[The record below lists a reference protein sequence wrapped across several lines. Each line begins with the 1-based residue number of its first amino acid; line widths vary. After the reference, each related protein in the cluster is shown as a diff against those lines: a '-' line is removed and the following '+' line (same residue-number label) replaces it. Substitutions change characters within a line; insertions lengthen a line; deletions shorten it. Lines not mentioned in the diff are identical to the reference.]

1 MSDDGSFL
9 QEMYDAYQLVHDAKE
24 AERKL
29 RTMRLTSLQRFL
41 GVTPDSTRT
50 GVAAHA
56 GPALSAGF
64 KRIELC
70 REALAALDRQ
80 GWNRSY
86 HQREF
91 HDHFIRACARI
102 FWKTE
107 KPGTFARDHQRILEV
122 NGWGS
127 LSQEVLISTPRRQ
140 ALCKSHVFVMSLTF
154 ITGLARPSP
163 CPCSRRPCCTARPTW
178 R

>member
-1 MSDDGSFL
+1 MSAESMQTL
-9 QEMYDAYQLVHDAKE
+9 YDSYQRIHDARE
-24 AERKL
+24 AERRL

-41 GVTPDSTRT
+41 GVTPGAR
-50 GVAAHA
+50 A
-56 GPALSAGF
+56 GQAPPPQEQSAGF
-64 KRIELC
+64 KRIEQC

-107 KPGTFARDHQRILEV
+107 KPGSFARDHQRILEV
-122 NGWGS
+122 NGWSS

-140 ALCKSHVFVMSLTF
+140 AFYAQMLCETHVFDTLV
-154 ITGLARPSP
+154 
-163 CPCSRRPCCTARPTW
+163 
-178 R
+178 

>member
-1 MSDDGSFL
+1 MSAAVSL
-9 QEMYDAYQLVHDAKE
+9 QALYDAYQEGHDKRE
-24 AERKL
+24 AERRL

-41 GVTPDSTRT
+41 GVTPAGYRLSESDD
-50 GVAAHA
+50 VAR
-56 GPALSAGF
+56 GGGF
-64 KRIELC
+64 KRIERC

-80 GWNRSY
+80 GWTRSY

-107 KPGTFARDHQRILEV
+107 KPGAFARDHQRILEV
-122 NGWGS
+122 NGWSS

-140 ALCKSHVFVMSLTF
+140 DTD
-154 ITGLARPSP
+154 
-163 CPCSRRPCCTARPTW
+163 
-178 R
+178 

>member
-1 MSDDGSFL
+1 ML
-9 QEMYDAYQLVHDAKE
+9 QTLYDAYQRIYEAKE
-24 AERKL
+24 AERQF

-41 GVTPDSTRT
+41 GVTPAGRS
-50 GVAAHA
+50 GQPAA
-56 GPALSAGF
+56 LEESAGF
-64 KRIELC
+64 KRIERC
-70 REALAALDRQ
+70 REALAALDRR

-107 KPGTFARDHQRILEV
+107 KPGAFARDHQRILEV
-122 NGWGS
+122 NGWSS

-140 ALCKSHVFVMSLTF
+140 VACMKHDINTN
-154 ITGLARPSP
+154 
-163 CPCSRRPCCTARPTW
+163 
-178 R
+178 

>member
-1 MSDDGSFL
+1 MDEPLSL
-9 QEMYDAYQLVHDAKE
+9 QAMYDQYQRIYDA
-24 AERKL
+24 AESERRL
-29 RTMRLTSLQRFL
+29 RTMRLTSLQRYL
-41 GVTPDSTRT
+41 GVTPDSART
-50 GVAAHA
+50 GSLAHT
-56 GPALSAGF
+56 GLEQSAGF
-64 KRIELC
+64 RRIQLC

-107 KPGTFARDHQRILEV
+107 KPGAFARDHQRILEV
-122 NGWGS
+122 NGWSS

-140 ALCKSHVFVMSLTF
+140 VTCERHVIIKLLT
-154 ITGLARPSP
+154 LY
-163 CPCSRRPCCTARPTW
+163 
-178 R
+178 

>member
-1 MSDDGSFL
+1 ML
-9 QEMYDAYQLVHDAKE
+9 QGIYDAYQQIFEAKE
-24 AERKL
+24 AEHRF

-41 GVTPDSTRT
+41 GVTPAGRPGQT
-50 GVAAHA
+50 VALEE
-56 GPALSAGF
+56 GAGF
-64 KRIELC
+64 KRIERC
-70 REALAALDRQ
+70 REALAALDRR

-107 KPGTFARDHQRILEV
+107 KAGTFARDHQRILEV
-122 NGWGS
+122 NGWSS

-140 ALCKSHVFVMSLTF
+140 VGARARGCTSD
-154 ITGLARPSP
+154 TG
-163 CPCSRRPCCTARPTW
+163 
-178 R
+178 

>member
-1 MSDDGSFL
+1 MAEADSSM
-9 QEMYDAYQLVHDAKE
+9 QEIYDAYQLIYDAKE
-24 AERKL
+24 AEHKL
-29 RTMRLTSLQRFL
+29 RTMRLTSLQRYL
-41 GVTPDSTRT
+41 GVTPDSART
-50 GVAAHA
+50 GGAAHA
-56 GPALSAGF
+56 GPELSAGF
-64 KRIELC
+64 KRIEQC

-122 NGWGS
+122 NGWAS

-140 ALCKSHVFVMSLTF
+140 ATLTNH
-154 ITGLARPSP
+154 GLLRLL
-163 CPCSRRPCCTARPTW
+163 TLY
-178 R
+178 

>member
-1 MSDDGSFL
+1 MSDADSSM
-9 QEMYDAYQLVHDAKE
+9 QAVYDAYQLIYDAKE

-29 RTMRLTSLQRFL
+29 RTMRLTSLQRYL
-41 GVTPDSTRT
+41 GVTPDSVRTR
-50 GVAAHA
+50 GAAQA
-56 GPALSAGF
+56 GPELSAGF

-122 NGWGS
+122 NGWAS

-140 ALCKSHVFVMSLTF
+140 VTCRKHRVVMLLT
-154 ITGLARPSP
+154 L
-163 CPCSRRPCCTARPTW
+163 
-178 R
+178 

>member
-1 MSDDGSFL
+1 MADDESL
-9 QEMYDAYQLVHDAKE
+9 QQIYDAYQLIHDARE
-24 AERKL
+24 AELKL
-29 RTMRLTSLQRFL
+29 RTMRLTSLQRYL
-41 GVTPDSTRT
+41 GVTPDSLRA
-50 GVAAHA
+50 GAAATA
-56 GPALSAGF
+56 GPELSAGF

-122 NGWGS
+122 NGWAS

-140 ALCKSHVFVMSLTF
+140 VESH
-154 ITGLARPSP
+154 A
-163 CPCSRRPCCTARPTW
+163 
-178 R
+178 